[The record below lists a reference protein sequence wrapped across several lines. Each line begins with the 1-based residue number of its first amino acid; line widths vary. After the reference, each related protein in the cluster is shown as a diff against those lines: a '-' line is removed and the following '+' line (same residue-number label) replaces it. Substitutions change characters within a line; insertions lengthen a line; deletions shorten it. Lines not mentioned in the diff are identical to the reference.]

1 MYSLLREGSRAQ
13 GEGLRGAGLRVRG
26 CAEPGRNGAVRD
38 GDKNRSGFVCP
49 VLAVEPRWTEET
61 IEEEEVN
68 HASKKPC

>member
-1 MYSLLREGSRAQ
+1 M
-13 GEGLRGAGLRVRG
+13 RG